1 MYTIMLHMIAV
12 VFNVYINTMKGSK
25 QLYIDTAVLLSV
37 VRVLT
42 VCKTPTSQVALH
54 RTTPHSA
61 HHTRAMSTHTVYYY
75 YNVLRQQRICTACIF
90 VQQQWR
96 YRVGFA
102 QVMCEY
108 VGSKYQ
114 AFQISSRQVQVEI
127 RHPPVVSCRDIKTR
141 LPIVLRWL
149 CNPLGFCN
157 PLGSKQKVGVL
168 YWFLPNTDASNVYHL
183 SSHRYVY
190 VFDSLFAKTLHQKVH
205 AAIISESRFV
215 WVKSLR
221 LLRF

>member
-1 MYTIMLHMIAV
+1 M
-12 VFNVYINTMKGSK
+12 
-25 QLYIDTAVLLSV
+25 LLSV
-37 VRVLT
+37 VLSEYLQCVKRPHLKWLYT
-42 VCKTPTSQVALH
+42 ALH
-54 RTTPHSA
+54 RTQPTIHGPCQPTQFTITITYSDN
-61 HHTRAMSTHTVYYY
+61 
-75 YNVLRQQRICTACIF
+75 NVLRQQRICTACIF

-190 VFDSLFAKTLHQKVH
+190 VLLWNLRPKWL
-205 AAIISESRFV
+205 AICKNITS
-215 WVKSLR
+215 KSTR
-221 LLRF
+221 RHN